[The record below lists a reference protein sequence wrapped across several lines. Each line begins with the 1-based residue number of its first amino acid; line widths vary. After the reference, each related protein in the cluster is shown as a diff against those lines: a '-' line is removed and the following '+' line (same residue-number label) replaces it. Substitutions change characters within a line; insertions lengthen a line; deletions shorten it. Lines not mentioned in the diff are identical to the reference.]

1 MLLLFVTFSQG
12 YSGLK
17 PGWTRL
23 SFAYYLSKEEFNF
36 ILAAIEFIA
45 LYGHRFLP
53 LYKFDWITGDWTF
66 RKQAIKYHIMKEELA
81 LATGL
86 HLLAENGQPKVSD
99 KLTTKPGVSHDK
111 LESYLEHAEK
121 IALALPDISQQ
132 TVSIPRGVDPDLV
145 LFHI

>member
-1 MLLLFVTFSQG
+1 
-12 YSGLK
+12 
-17 PGWTRL
+17 L

-45 LYGHRFLP
+45 LYGHRFIP

-81 LATGL
+81 FATGL

-99 KLTTKPGVSHDK
+99 KLTKKPGVSHDK
-111 LESYLEHAEK
+111 FKSYFEHAEK
-121 IALALPDISQQ
+121 IALSLPDISQQ
-132 TVSIPRGVDPDLV
+132 TVNILRGVDPNLV

>member
-1 MLLLFVTFSQG
+1 MDQVKFCL
-12 YSGLK
+12 
-17 PGWTRL
+17 
-23 SFAYYLSKEEFNF
+23 
-36 ILAAIEFIA
+36 
-45 LYGHRFLP
+45 LP
-53 LYKFDWITGDWTF
+53 LQGGVQLHPGRHRVHRVVRPQVPPSVQIRLDYTGDWTF

-111 LESYLEHAEK
+111 FESYLEHAEK

>member
-1 MLLLFVTFSQG
+1 LSQ
-12 YSGLK
+12 
-17 PGWTRL
+17 
-23 SFAYYLSKEEFNF
+23 EEFNF

-45 LYGHRFLP
+45 LYGHRFIP

-81 LATGL
+81 LATGT
-86 HLLAENGQPKVSD
+86 HLLAENGQPKVLD
-99 KLTTKPGVSHDK
+99 KLAKRPGVNHDK
-111 LESYLEHAEK
+111 FESYLEHAEK
-121 IALALPDISQQ
+121 IAVSLPDISQR

>member
-1 MLLLFVTFSQG
+1 
-12 YSGLK
+12 
-17 PGWTRL
+17 
-23 SFAYYLSKEEFNF
+23 
-36 ILAAIEFIA
+36 
-45 LYGHRFLP
+45 
-53 LYKFDWITGDWTF
+53 
-66 RKQAIKYHIMKEELA
+66 MKEELA